1 MEITKQSPPQ
11 LPDSASAPGR
21 EPPVADAAILLQA
34 TQMVA
39 AASTSGKALGAL
51 YACLKAH
58 YGLRALALEVVSGTA
73 TRLQAY
79 GEKNLFQEAGA
90 EEARLHICPL
100 QDRYAPPGRILYA
113 LPPQTSLP
121 PGLPEAITAQ
131 VAMRLGQER
140 LIQRAEEAEIK
151 ARQRISEVGAIYE
164 IGQAID
170 QIELPRLLPM
180 ITERAAHLMDAQA
193 CSLMLV
199 DEEAQVL
206 RVRAS
211 HGLPEDALEQDQ
223 QIGEGL
229 AGLVAQTEQPLLI
242 TGISED
248 PRLEGVTLR
257 PEISS
262 SMLVP
267 MKSREGKALGVMSI
281 RRRAPAPDFTED
293 DLKLFSVFS
302 TQATLALTNVQL
314 YADLKQRA
322 AELVKISSLS
332 RVLISTIDLDELL
345 GRVADDVCQVVGFKR
360 CSLFVRDLRKP
371 LYVPRVWRGYSDLL
385 LRHPVREGEGVIGLT
400 ASGKEALIFNA
411 HDPVPAGQERQ
422 HMQLRGFARSLGAD
436 AFIAIPILTGQDRC
450 IGVLVA
456 DNKGRRN
463 AITPEQ
469 KSLLSAFVNQA
480 GIAIENARLYKEMQ
494 ENLHNLHR
502 LKAYTENVLQSIGAG
517 IVSTDW
523 QGRIVRWNRAAEETL
538 GQQPNYFRNS
548 LLSELIERICLPDTE
563 QNLLLSLIAQVLE
576 TGERVHRHKLTLH
589 PEGRE
594 PMTLNLMLSR
604 LTDHNQERAG
614 VVLIF
619 EDVTQEVHLEA
630 ELEKMRRLADIGQ
643 LAAKMAHEVR
653 NALSPIKGAAQ
664 ILRGETEA
672 QGTTTEWSD
681 IILAE
686 VDGLSRLTSEMLN
699 FARSTPLNP
708 RPLILNSFLMGAVQS
723 LAAFLAEHRVLVE
736 WKLAADLPKVLAD
749 PIQLGQAVRNIVMN
763 AAQSMSEGGMLQ
775 IDTEYDPQDCQLQI
789 RFRDTGVGIP
799 PDELER
805 IFRPFVTTKTK
816 GTGPGLPIVQKI
828 VAQHGGRV
836 EVTSQVG
843 AGTCFT
849 VLLPLSPPSDLTDL
863 GEEETPI
870 ISAQLTSPIPDN

>member
-1 MEITKQSPPQ
+1 MKIAKQKFPLPPEGA
-11 LPDSASAPGR
+11 SASKR
-21 EPPVADAAILLQA
+21 ETPDGDAAEILLQV
-34 TQMVA
+34 TQIVSST
-39 AASTSGKALGAL
+39 STSGKALEAL
-51 YACLKAH
+51 YGCLKAR
-58 YGLRALALEVVSGTA
+58 YGLRALALEIVSGAT
-73 TRLQAY
+73 TRLHAY
-79 GEKNLFQEAGA
+79 GDKSLFREGGE
-90 EEARLHICPL
+90 EEARHYICPL
-100 QDRYAPPGRILYA
+100 QDRFAPPGRLLFA
-113 LPPQTSLP
+113 LPPETSP
-121 PGLPEAITAQ
+121 PSGLLEAITAQ
-131 VAMRLGQER
+131 VAMRLSQER
-140 LIQRAEEAEIK
+140 LIQRAEDAEVK

-170 QIELPRLLPM
+170 QIELPQLLPM
-180 ITERAAHLMDAQA
+180 ITERTARLMDAQA

-199 DEEAQVL
+199 DEEAGVL

-211 HGLPEDALEQDQ
+211 HGLPDDALEQDQ

-229 AGLVAQTEQPLLI
+229 AGRVALTELPLLI
-242 TGISED
+242 TGSSQD
-248 PRLEGVTLR
+248 PRLEGVALR

-267 MKSREGKALGVMSI
+267 MKNLDGKVLGVMSI
-281 RRRAPAPDFTED
+281 RRRTPAPDFTED
-293 DLKLFSVFS
+293 DLKLFSVFT
-302 TQATLALTNVQL
+302 TQAALALTNVQL

-345 GRVADDVCQVVGFKR
+345 GHVADDVCQVVGFKR
-360 CSLFVRDLRKP
+360 CCLFVRDLRKT

-385 LRHPVREGEGVIGLT
+385 LRHPVRDGEGVIGAT
-400 ASGKEALIFNA
+400 ARGKETLTFDA
-411 HDPVPAGQERQ
+411 HDPVPAGQERS
-422 HMQLRGFARSLGAD
+422 HMQLRGCARSLGAD
-436 AFIAIPILTGQDRC
+436 DFISRPILTGQDRC

-456 DNKGRRN
+456 DNKGKRN
-463 AITPEQ
+463 AITSEQ

-502 LKAYTENVLQSIGAG
+502 LKSYTDNVLQSIGAG

-523 QGRIVRWNRAAEETL
+523 QGRIARWNRAAEETL
-538 GQQPNYFRNS
+538 CQQPNYFRNS
-548 LLSELIERICLPDTE
+548 LISDMIERICLPDAE
-563 QNLLLSLIAQVLE
+563 QDHLLSMVAQVQE

-672 QGTTTEWSD
+672 QGASTEWSD

-723 LAAFLAEHRVLVE
+723 LSTYLSENLVRVE
-736 WKLAADLPKVLAD
+736 WEMAPDLPKVLAD
-749 PIQLGQAVRNIVMN
+749 PIHLGQAVRNIAMN
-763 AAQSMSEGGMLQ
+763 AAQSMPVGGLLR
-775 IDTEYDPQDCQLQI
+775 ISTEYDAQACQLRI
-789 RFRDTGVGIP
+789 RFRDSGVGIP
-799 PDELER
+799 ADELER

-816 GTGPGLPIVQKI
+816 GTGLGLPIVQKI
-828 VAQHGGRV
+828 VSQHGGHV
-836 EVTSQVG
+836 EVESQVG

-849 VLLPLSPPSDLTDL
+849 VLLPLSPPADLTEL
-863 GEEETPI
+863 REEAPI
-870 ISAQLTSPIPDN
+870 ISDQLSSRIPDN